1 MQFRSL
7 DGRCPG
13 EEVSL
18 KPRVYVET
26 SVVSY
31 LTGRISRDTIVAAH
45 QRQTRSWWKESRTQF
60 DLYVSQVVMLE
71 IGAGDLALA
80 RSRLA
85 LIWEV
90 PKLDLTRDCSLLADE
105 LIERAVL
112 PKKARLDA
120 LHIAIAAMNGMD
132 FLLTWN
138 CSHIANALLIPRIR
152 SIMASRGVRCPLI
165 CTPQQLLGR

>member
-1 MQFRSL
+1 VL
-7 DGRCPG
+7 
-13 EEVSL
+13 
-18 KPRVYVET
+18 
-26 SVVSY
+26 
-31 LTGRISRDTIVAAH
+31 
-45 QRQTRSWWKESRTQF
+45 
-60 DLYVSQVVMLE
+60 LE
-71 IGAGDLALA
+71 IGAGDVAEA

-85 LIWEV
+85 LVREL

-105 LIERAVL
+105 LVQRAVL

-138 CSHIANALLIPRIR
+138 CSHIANALLIPRIG
-152 SIMASRGVRCPLI
+152 SIILSRGARSPVI